1 MFIGGSAGSTG
12 GSVKIV
18 RWYVVLK
25 SLRREL
31 FTTAHPDAIRPVRLG
46 GRTLDERAIRG
57 IYAFTLLY
65 LVMFFVATAL
75 LAVDAVR
82 IGQSL
87 SVLEAMSAVAATL
100 GNVGPGFGSVGP
112 MGSYLGFSDAGLLFM
127 TALMWAGRL
136 EIIPVLVLLIPEYW
150 QR

>member
-1 MFIGGSAGSTG
+1 MKVI
-12 GSVKIV
+12 
-18 RWYVVLK
+18 RWYVVVK

-31 FTTAHPDAIRPVRLG
+31 FTTAHPDAVRPVRLG
-46 GRTLDERAIRG
+46 GRSLDERAIRG

-65 LVMFFVATAL
+65 LVMFFVATVL
-75 LAVDAVR
+75 LFLDAVR
-82 IGQSL
+82 VGQQL

-100 GNVGPGFGSVGP
+100 GNVGPGFGTVGP
-112 MGSYLGFSDAGLLFM
+112 MGSYLGFSDLGKLFM

-136 EIIPVLVLLIPEYW
+136 EVIPVLVLFTPEYW